1 MSTRPNGRSSI
12 RWRTASAASDSGKTL
27 LIVGC
32 SLPSFRNSKRVAFA
46 AATVCWAK
54 SPKVNPR
61 IVAAFQMMSV
71 TLTSGIAGSD
81 HSATKGERRE
91 RLTSQFSADAV
102 DDDIDAL
109 AFGDPHNTL
118 LEAFPGEVDHM
129 IISSRASLVC
139 LFGAAGSRDR

>member
-71 TLTSGIAGSD
+71 TLTSGSD

-118 LEAFPGEVDHM
+118 LEASLGEVDHM

-139 LFGAAGSRDR
+139 LFGAAGSRNR